1 MHPARLGWV
10 PHRAHQPGS
19 PWLGTPLHP
28 PSRFHLGTLRTQG
41 NGPLMFPQSS
51 QYLLMMFPKCS
62 CVPQVVPQLGRY
74 IWSTKF
80 SSTDITDRI
89 FCKPEIALLMGG
101 DLSESEICHYNRQI
115 QESNILCILD
125 LRIWAEQQKHTTP
138 TPPPPFS
145 PVSPKPNKP

>member
-1 MHPARLGWV
+1 MV
-10 PHRAHQPGS
+10 PI
-19 PWLGTPLHP
+19 
-28 PSRFHLGTLRTQG
+28 
-41 NGPLMFPQSS
+41 MFPQSS
-51 QYLLMMFPKCS
+51 QYLSMMFPKFS

-74 IWSTKF
+74 MLWSTKF

-125 LRIWAEQQKHTTP
+125 LRIWAEQQKKIHY
-138 TPPPPFS
+138 PPPLLPS
-145 PVSPKPNKP
+145 HQNRISHNRPE